1 MLQFVVRIVAIAL
14 AVFVMPAALG
24 AEQPRKGA
32 PQVGTSMPRVPEGFT
47 VEIAAAPP
55 LVGYPM
61 MACLDDRGRLFISE
75 SDGRNMQK
83 DELLASHSRLIR
95 LLEDT
100 DGDGVFDKS
109 TVFADDMVMPEG
121 ALWLNNALYVLSAPY
136 LWRLED
142 SDGDGKADKREKIV
156 GEFQIDGRPNQHGPY
171 VDPCGR
177 LYMSGGIFGYDL
189 IGKDGTRSG
198 AGSCAGVF
206 SCWPDGSGVEIVGH
220 AGINPVEVAFSE
232 EGEMFSTCAIFDN
245 DGGRHDALIH
255 WIRGGLGRQL
265 WGAPLLKQTRQRLPA
280 LSRWGQVAPAGL
292 ARYRST
298 ALGPDFQDNYF
309 SCHFNTHKVVRTKI
323 VRHGATFTSQDSDF
337 LISDDID
344 FHPTDVMEDADGS
357 LLVVNTGGW
366 LSFGCPTSKIAKPN
380 ILGAIYRVRRNNM
393 AGPQDPR
400 GQTIDW
406 RNASA
411 EQLVAL
417 LGDPR
422 PAVRDRALATLVS
435 RGDAAIPMLQ
445 KAMGPSSP
453 EQVRRN
459 AVWACSRIRSA
470 PAQECIRTALR
481 DASSSVRHAAAYS
494 AGTLGDQA
502 AADGLIGLLTDPEV
516 SVRRVAATSLGRITD
531 RRAAPALL
539 NLLSAAPDTYLRHAA
554 IYSLIE
560 INDPVAVSHEL
571 TNPNLD
577 IREGALIALDQ
588 MRGGTLQARQ
598 VLALLSTNQPSLR
611 QAALEIVARRP
622 QWMVEIEATL
632 RNTLLKS
639 PRTREDDELVAVI
652 LSSFSRS
659 EAIQQGVELALSSTD
674 TPVST
679 RRAILKALAESD
691 LRSLPARFVKPLG
704 AILRGKDPALLESVV
719 DVLRQKDTDQ
729 LDEALLDIGRHPSHG
744 LSVRLTAL
752 MIVARHGRPL
762 NPQSFQLLIQT
773 IRGDNLPVDRLLAAK
788 ALTTASLSGHQLLE
802 LADLLG
808 VTGPLE
814 LPLLISRIEHDAW
827 PTVVNIDAQTTDGRL
842 FVGSAAV
849 PDERMGATA
858 IWNAWNPLIAG
869 DRVNLVASDGTPTN
883 VALGSVRGA
892 KLYGNVSNQ
901 FDRLIGDF
909 VYNGLKDGGGRHQ
922 SFVTTFVLSGLTPGV
937 PCTLCYYGSAQ
948 PKDPRRGATVTL
960 TDAGGSQSRQ
970 IDGMGPEVTHYQEGK
985 SHAIFAK
992 VMPRSDGTIEISWT
1006 APQHD
1011 VAGNFGIF
1019 NGLSLVISNPDF
1031 GRDARTGHRVFQ
1043 SLAGSRA
1050 LESILPERL
1059 ERLARRYPPEVVDAS
1074 APLLERMRLQ
1084 RKDQTKR
1091 LAEFVVQTAGGDAG
1105 RGRTVFFGNRAGCSS
1120 CHSVEGRGGNVGPDL
1135 SRLGKIRT
1143 ERDLL
1148 ESIIYPSATIV
1159 NGFESFSIATKDGRV
1174 FTGVIGR
1181 QTSDTIYLRQAGAP
1195 DIRIDRSDIESMT
1208 PSTLSI
1214 MPQGLEKAIDGEE
1227 LRDLVAFLKSLD

>member
-1 MLQFVVRIVAIAL
+1 MPQDLVRNVAMAL
-14 AVFVMPAALG
+14 AVFMMPAALG
-24 AEQPRKGA
+24 AEQARKETQQNG
-32 PQVGTSMPRVPEGFT
+32 SSKLRVPEGFT
-47 VEIAAAPP
+47 VEVAAAPP
-55 LVGYPM
+55 LVGSPM

-83 DELLASHSRLIR
+83 DELLASHSRFIR

-109 TVFADDMVMPEG
+109 TIFADNMVMPEG

-142 SDGDGKADKREKIV
+142 TDGDGKADKREKIV

-177 LYMSGGIFGYDL
+177 MYMSGGIFGYDL
-189 IGKDGTRSG
+189 VGRDGTRSG

-292 ARYRST
+292 ARYRSA

-323 VRHGATFTSQDSDF
+323 VRQGATFTSQDSDF
-337 LISDDID
+337 LVSDDID
-344 FHPTDVMEDADGS
+344 FHPTDVLEDADGS
-357 LLVVNTGGW
+357 LLIVNTGGW
-366 LSFGCPTSKIAKPN
+366 LSLGCPTSKIAKPN
-380 ILGAIYRVRRNNM
+380 ILGGIYRVRKNGV

-400 GQTIDW
+400 GQKIDW
-406 RNASA
+406 TNASA

-417 LGDPR
+417 LDDPR
-422 PAVRDRALATLVS
+422 PAVRDRALTTLVS
-435 RGDAAIPMLQ
+435 RGDAAIPMLK
-445 KAMGPSSP
+445 KATDPSSP

-459 AVWACSRIRSA
+459 AVWVCSRIRSA
-470 PAQECIRTALR
+470 PALQCIRAALH

-502 AADGLIGLLTDPEV
+502 AVDGLIGLLTDPDV
-516 SVRRVAATSLGRITD
+516 SVRRVAATSLGRITA
-531 RRAAPALL
+531 RRAVPALL

-560 INDPVAVSHEL
+560 INDPVAVSQQL

-588 MRGGTLQARQ
+588 MRGGTLQAGQ
-598 VLALLSTNQPSLR
+598 VLALLNTSQSSLR

-622 QWMVEIEATL
+622 EWMVEIEATL
-632 RNTLLKS
+632 RSTLQKN

-652 LSSFSRS
+652 LSSFARS
-659 EAIQQGVELALSSTD
+659 EAIQRDVESALSSTN
-674 TPVST
+674 TPLST
-679 RRAILKALAESD
+679 RLTILKALAESD
-691 LRSLPARFVKPLG
+691 LTSLPARFVKPLG
-704 AILRGKDPALLESVV
+704 AMLRGRDPALLENVV
-719 DVLRQKDTDQ
+719 DVLRQKDTAQ
-729 LDEALLDIGRHPSHG
+729 LDEALLDIGCHPSHG
-744 LSVRLTAL
+744 LALRLTAL

-788 ALTTASLSGHQLLE
+788 ALATASLSGQQLLE
-802 LADLLG
+802 LADLLR
-808 VTGPLE
+808 VAGPLE
-814 LPLLISRIEHDAW
+814 LPLLIARFEHAAW
-827 PTVVNIDAQTTDGRL
+827 PTVVNVDAQTTDGRL
-842 FVGSAAV
+842 FVGSAAI
-849 PDERMGATA
+849 PDERMGSTA

-892 KLYGNVSNQ
+892 KLYGYVTNQ

-909 VYNGLKDGGGRHQ
+909 VYNGLKDGGGGHQ
-922 SFVTTFVLSGLTPGV
+922 SFITTFTLSGLTPGV
-937 PCTLCYYGSAQ
+937 PCTICYYSSTH
-948 PKDPRRGATVTL
+948 PKDPRRGATVKL

-970 IDGMGPEVTHYQEGK
+970 IEGLGPEDTHYQEGK
-985 SHAIFAK
+985 SHAIFAN
-992 VMPRSDGTIEISWT
+992 VAPRANGTIEISWT

-1011 VAGNFGIF
+1011 VTGNFGIF
-1019 NGLSLVISNPDF
+1019 NGLSLVISNPAY
-1031 GRDARTGHRVFQ
+1031 GQDARTGRRLIQ
-1043 SLAGSRA
+1043 SLASSQA
-1050 LESILPERL
+1050 LESVSPERV
-1059 ERLARRYPPEVVDAS
+1059 ERLARRYPPEVVEAS
-1074 APLLERMRLQ
+1074 APLLERMRQL

-1091 LAEFVVQTAGGDAG
+1091 LAEFVAQTAGGDAG
-1105 RGRTVFFGNRAGCSS
+1105 RGRTVFFGNRAACSG
-1120 CHSVEGRGGNVGPDL
+1120 CHSAEGRGGNVGPDL
-1135 SRLGKIRT
+1135 SRIGKIRT
-1143 ERDLL
+1143 DRDLL

-1159 NGFESFSIATKDGRV
+1159 NGFEPFSIATKDGRV

-1181 QTSDTIYLRQAGAP
+1181 QTSGTIYLRQAGTP
-1195 DIRIDRSDIESMT
+1195 DVRIDRSDIESMN
-1208 PSTLSI
+1208 PAAISI
-1214 MPQGLEKAIDGEE
+1214 MPQGLEKVIDGRE
-1227 LRDLVAFLKSLD
+1227 LRDLVAFLRSLD